1 MDEEVWAFLNTL
13 GIEHCKLYDEG
24 YHRIGCLCCPM
35 SSYRQKI
42 EETKKYPH
50 VYKSWINA
58 IKELQKRGKYTHLSP
73 EDTFDWWISGKPMED
88 WKAARKQQTL
98 NFKD

>member
-1 MDEEVWAFLNTL
+1 
-13 GIEHCKLYDEG
+13 
-24 YHRIGCLCCPM
+24 M

-42 EETKKYPH
+42 EEAKKYPH
-50 VYKSWINA
+50 VYKSWIKA

-73 EDTFDWWISGKPMED
+73 EDTFDWWISGKSMED
-88 WKAARKQQTL
+88 WEAARKQQTL